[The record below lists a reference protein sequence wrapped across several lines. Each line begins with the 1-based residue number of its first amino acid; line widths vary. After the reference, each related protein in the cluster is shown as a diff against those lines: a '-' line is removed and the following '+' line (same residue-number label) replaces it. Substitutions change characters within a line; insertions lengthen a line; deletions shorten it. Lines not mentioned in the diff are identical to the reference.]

1 MMAARKNGN
10 HVIDYRTPLFSIRAV
25 RSAIIS
31 DGATYSKYNPLTPDQ
46 KDKTPFGIIA
56 TIKSVSKSAVERN
69 KVRTRFKEAVRLA
82 LTRAPAETEGGKE
95 VANSGT
101 SSMKQ
106 VDLPSGY
113 HYLATLSPGIY
124 AEPMTSLVHQV
135 RSAIIALSDQA
146 HSIGKSIQHKHGK
159 EPGIQRPFVA
169 HRGGTP
175 TPAYGS
181 PFRGQRFQAGNLE
194 VIYGYTIMMYNDPCQ
209 ASMSPMQYPAKLRA
223 IL

>member
-1 MMAARKNGN
+1 MRQLDWERETPKMMAARKNGN

-82 LTRAPAETEGGKE
+82 LTRARAETEGGEE

-106 VDLPSGY
+106 VDLPSGECRF
-113 HYLATLSPGIY
+113 TG
-124 AEPMTSLVHQV
+124 MTCDSYSSVFL
-135 RSAIIALSDQA
+135 
-146 HSIGKSIQHKHGK
+146 
-159 EPGIQRPFVA
+159 
-169 HRGGTP
+169 
-175 TPAYGS
+175 
-181 PFRGQRFQAGNLE
+181 
-194 VIYGYTIMMYNDPCQ
+194 M
-209 ASMSPMQYPAKLRA
+209 
-223 IL
+223 